1 MSGDDLEDSEVVPTP
16 FSPSSFQTDQPSSH
30 WADELELLASSCA
43 EFVPEKIV
51 CGLPQHRRR
60 ERLRGHGRGGIPL
73 TEGGNEGGDG
83 VDDGGND
90 AGNNNGQQS
99 GRGDRSPSR

>member
-99 GRGDRSPSR
+99 GRGYRSPSR